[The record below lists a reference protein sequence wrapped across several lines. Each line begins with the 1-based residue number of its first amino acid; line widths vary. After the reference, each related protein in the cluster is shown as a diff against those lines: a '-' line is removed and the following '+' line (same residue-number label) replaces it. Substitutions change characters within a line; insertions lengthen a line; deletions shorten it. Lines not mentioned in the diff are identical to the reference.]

1 MEDPDTWR
9 WIWLGAAVVLGVG
22 EMATA
27 GFFLLPF
34 AIGALVAAVLAF
46 VGVGIALQLVVF
58 AVVSVVVFAAF
69 RPLAHRL
76 DQGSQDK
83 GIGARRLVGASGLV
97 LEAIGSTEAGMV
109 RIGTEEWRAES
120 ADGQPIE
127 SGMAVTVHEIRG
139 TRAVV
144 LPSGSDEIPAP
155 APEQQGD
162 PSWPPQ

>member
-9 WIWLGAAVVLGVG
+9 WIWLGAAVLLGVG
-22 EMATA
+22 EMATTS
-27 GFFLLPF
+27 FFLLPF

-46 VGVGIALQLVVF
+46 LGVAIAIQLVVF

-76 DQGSQDK
+76 DQGSQDR
-83 GIGARRLVGASGLV
+83 GIGARRLVGASALV
-97 LEAIGSTEAGMV
+97 LEPITGTEAGMI

-120 ADGQPIE
+120 ADGRPIE
-127 SGMAVTVHEIRG
+127 QGVAVTVQEVRG

-144 LPSGSDEIPAP
+144 LPTGPEVAPAP